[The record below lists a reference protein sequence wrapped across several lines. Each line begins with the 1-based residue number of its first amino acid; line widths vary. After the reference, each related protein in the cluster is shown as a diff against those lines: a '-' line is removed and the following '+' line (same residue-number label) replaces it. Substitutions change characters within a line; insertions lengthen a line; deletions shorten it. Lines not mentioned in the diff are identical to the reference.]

1 MTKEQENIL
10 KQPIMFPIDQYKN
23 DWNKQCAKRFDIG
36 FDQNLEY
43 LFYVLNINNPFKDA
57 KGQDSKTGTTAP
69 AP

>member
-23 DWNKQCAKRFDIG
+23 DWNKQCANHFDIG

-43 LFYVLNINNPFKDA
+43 LFYVLALNNPFKDA
-57 KGQDSKTGTTAP
+57 KCQDSKTGATDP
-69 AP
+69 VP